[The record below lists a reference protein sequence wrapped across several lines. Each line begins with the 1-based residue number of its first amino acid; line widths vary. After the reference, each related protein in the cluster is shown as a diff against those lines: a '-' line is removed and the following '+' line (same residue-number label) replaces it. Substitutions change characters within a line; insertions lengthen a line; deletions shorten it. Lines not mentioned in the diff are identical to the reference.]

1 MVWLLVLGQVSA
13 STVYYGPGYVFRVE
27 IPEGWVAEEKPTP
40 PKLAVLAKAG
50 SLAKLSVERIAR
62 DPKEKKAPLVL
73 VMDELKRV
81 TPNVRVSRPVVFKSL
96 TDAEMLVLEVWS
108 GEEPRVRIA
117 GYQTA
122 KQAIIFRLEA
132 PSVESYRSGTSAF
145 LSLINSFGM
154 VTEKKKG

>member
-1 MVWLLVLGQVSA
+1 MVWLLVLAQLPA

-27 IPEGWVAEEKPTP
+27 IPEGWVAEDKPTP
-40 PKLAVLAKAG
+40 PKLALLAKTG
-50 SLAKLSVERIAR
+50 SPAKLSIERIAR

-96 TDAEMLVLEVWS
+96 TDAEMVVLEVWS
-108 GEEPRVRIA
+108 GDEPRIRVA
-117 GYQTA
+117 GYQTK

-132 PSVESYRSGTSAF
+132 PDVGSYRSATSAF

-154 VTEKKKG
+154 VTESKKG